1 MEKIKKLLRL
11 FAVRRDE
18 RWLMLAALL
27 LFVALN
33 ALELYSHYDY
43 FMRGGVRGYW
53 SIFAKTFRVSGY
65 DCWTYIMLSYLR
77 VYFETNRHPLL
88 FTLLFPF
95 YQVNQWLMT
104 STGSNFAIWL
114 MALVCVVCAFYAFLF
129 MYRILREVISLRRSD
144 ASLLTLLL
152 FSFAHVMLPAMVP
165 DHFIIS
171 LMLLLLTVY
180 VVGRRMKAG
189 RLLGIW
195 PSAMLLFLTAG
206 VTLTNGAKTVIAL
219 WFANG
224 RRFFRPRFLLGAVV
238 LPLLLLGGIYAF
250 QYRTYEVPQ
259 QRAVEKIVA
268 KNMQKD
274 SAAVTRHQVA
284 RSQWIEGHTG
294 RPMSDLPL
302 LNMTDVT
309 TPRLPVIVENWF
321 GETIQLH
328 KDHLLED
335 VNFTRPVVV
344 TYGSVIN
351 YVVEGLIVGLF
362 ALGVACGWR
371 HRLLRML
378 LSWLA
383 FDVLLHLVL
392 GFGINEVYIMT
403 AGWIFIIPLSIG
415 CLMKRLSIRGQAVV
429 RWTVAV
435 LTVFLYGYNGT
446 LLFRYMTSF

>member
-1 MEKIKKLLRL
+1 MKKILSL
-11 FAVRRDE
+11 FAVRREE

-27 LFVALN
+27 LFLALN

-43 FMRGGVRGYW
+43 FMRGGIRGYW

-88 FTLLFPF
+88 LTLLFPL
-95 YQVNQWLMT
+95 YQINQWLMGA
-104 STGSNFAIWL
+104 TGANFAIWL
-114 MALVCVVCAFYAFLF
+114 MAAVCVFCAFYAFLF
-129 MYRILREVISLRRSD
+129 MYRILREVMELRRGD
-144 ASLLTLLL
+144 ASLLTLML
-152 FSFAHVMLPAMVP
+152 FSFAHVMVPAMVP

-171 LMLLLLTVY
+171 LMLLLLTIY
-180 VVGRRMKAG
+180 VVGSHLKADRPM
-189 RLLGIW
+189 RLW
-195 PSAMLLFLTAG
+195 PSAVLLFLTAG
-206 VTLTNGAKTVIAL
+206 ITLTNGAKTILAL
-219 WFANG
+219 WMANG
-224 RRFFRPRFLLGAVV
+224 RRFFRPLFILGAVV
-238 LPLLLLGGIYAF
+238 LPLALLGGIYAF

-259 QRAVEKIVA
+259 QQAVEKIVA

-274 SAAVTRHQVA
+274 SVGVMRRQAA
-284 RSQWIEGHTG
+284 RSEWIGHHTG
-294 RPMSDLPL
+294 RPLSDLPL

-309 TPRLPVIVENWF
+309 TPRVPVIVENWF
-321 GETIQLH
+321 GESIQLH

-335 VNFTRPVVV
+335 VNFTRPIVVR
-344 TYGSVIN
+344 YDSVLN
-351 YVVEGLIVGLF
+351 YLVEALIVALF
-362 ALGVACGWR
+362 VLGVACGWR
-371 HRLLRML
+371 QRLMRML
-378 LSWLA
+378 LCWLA
-383 FDVLLHLVL
+383 VDVLMHLVL

-415 CLMKRLSIRGQAVV
+415 CLMKRLAPRGQVVV